1 MESEDGAPA
10 VEPNTTTDG
19 PTPESRAVPK
29 IGLVRDNHV
38 EAEPVPAESSQG
50 ESVPGIRVSENP
62 DPTDN
67 VVLLK
72 SRRSGGYLPLLTVCL
87 AAVASLAL
95 LLVDF
100 RLGAACLAGSVGL
113 ALFFRAVLSDK
124 RAGLLV
130 VRSRVFDL
138 WFLTVLALALALLA
152 VVVPAPP
159 K

>member
-1 MESEDGAPA
+1 METGDDAST
-10 VEPNTTTDG
+10 VEPSTTTDG

-29 IGLVRDNHV
+29 IGLVRDTPV
-38 EAEPVPAESSQG
+38 EDEPGPAESS
-50 ESVPGIRVSENP
+50 PGIPVSENSGP
-62 DPTDN
+62 NDN

-72 SRRSGGYLPLLTVCL
+72 SRRSGGYLPLVTVCL
-87 AAVASLAL
+87 AVVASLAL

-138 WFLTVLALALALLA
+138 WFLTVLAVALALLA